1 MLKRT
6 FDFVSAL
13 CGLIVLW
20 PFFLLISIL
29 IKIDTR
35 GPIFYKGIRTG
46 LHGKPFRIFKFR
58 SMIPN
63 DGSTAT
69 AHHDP
74 RITKIGKFIRRYK
87 IDELPQLI
95 NVLKGE
101 MSIVG
106 PRPEVEEH
114 TSVYTDAEKIILTVH
129 PGITDFSSI
138 RFINLNELLG
148 SEDANKVFKEKY
160 RDEKNKLRIK
170 YVEERSFSVDMK
182 IIFMT
187 LIRMFRK

>member
-1 MLKRT
+1 
-6 FDFVSAL
+6 
-13 CGLIVLW
+13 
-20 PFFLLISIL
+20 
-29 IKIDTR
+29 
-35 GPIFYKGIRTG
+35 
-46 LHGKPFRIFKFR
+46 
-58 SMIPN
+58 MIPN

-69 AHHDP
+69 AHNDP
-74 RITKIGKFIRRYK
+74 RITRVGRFIRKYK

-114 TSVYTDAEKIILTVH
+114 TSVYTDEEKFILTVL

-160 RDEKNKLRIK
+160 REEKNKLRIK
-170 YVEERSFSVDMK
+170 YVKERSFGVDMK

-187 LIRMFRK
+187 LARILKG